1 MVFHPA
7 KVPSIEVDFL
17 LKSRS
22 AHCDGAGVQSSGGGK
37 VDFTRQF
44 HSRHF
49 YNKYKIM
56 FRDTKIE
63 PFIIVETCSNMQAK
77 IKQGWQFNLYVLC
90 EYRCYT

>member
-1 MVFHPA
+1 M
-7 KVPSIEVDFL
+7 
-17 LKSRS
+17 
-22 AHCDGAGVQSSGGGK
+22 QSSGGGK

-77 IKQGWQFNLYVLC
+77 IKQGWQFDLYVLC
-90 EYRCYT
+90 ECSCYTQEYRLSSHLGASPMG